1 MDREEMLEKKL
12 REKDALIDNLN
23 EKILDIEI
31 CSNQKLK

>member
-1 MDREEMLEKKL
+1 MLEKKL